1 MFRKLIAILLSV
13 IFLAGCG
20 NGTTEE
26 NSASEGTVKS
36 QGRILNLCAFT
47 PDTLNPLATALRT
60 NMDLLYLVYEGL
72 FCVEED
78 FSATPVIAKG
88 LHYEGGVWATV
99 FLKQGIKFHDG
110 SACTAEDVVYSFQQA
125 KKYQPFFSATLS
137 NIVDC
142 RAAGE
147 YEVAF
152 TLAYPQPNVANL
164 LTFPVV
170 PSTLTEPD
178 FSSNNAA
185 FVPVGTGPYCYES
198 SMAYRN
204 ITLMRNPQ
212 WHGDNRPNIER
223 IRVSYIKERDLGVY
237 AFDAGEM
244 DMITTDIY
252 DWGGQPFARDIR
264 LVETTD
270 NHLTFL
276 GINHGNLLLSDP
288 MIRNTINQ
296 MIDKKEL
303 VTDYL
308 YSHATAADVPV
319 NPKAYFSSV
328 EYQEIT
334 PDLELIHKLLVESGW
349 MDLNGDGILDRQIEE
364 NEYSLSFSL
373 LVSTG
378 QPVRRAVAEEISAV
392 AGRIGMKIA
401 VEMVDY
407 STYLARI
414 EARDYDLFLGEME
427 LTSDCNPRNLLHS
440 AGEKN
445 YFGYYDGQMDELLNR
460 LAVEDVSSVYENFEA
475 KFMTDMPFVCLYY
488 ESHALLCAPS
498 IKGEISHPR
507 TAPYNGL
514 VGAYVE

>member
-1 MFRKLIAILLSV
+1 
-13 IFLAGCG
+13 
-20 NGTTEE
+20 
-26 NSASEGTVKS
+26 
-36 QGRILNLCAFT
+36 
-47 PDTLNPLATALRT
+47 
-60 NMDLLYLVYEGL
+60 
-72 FCVEED
+72 
-78 FSATPVIAKG
+78 
-88 LHYEGGVWATV
+88 
-99 FLKQGIKFHDG
+99 
-110 SACTAEDVVYSFQQA
+110 
-125 KKYQPFFSATLS
+125 
-137 NIVDC
+137 
-142 RAAGE
+142 
-147 YEVAF
+147 
-152 TLAYPQPNVANL
+152 
-164 LTFPVV
+164 
-170 PSTLTEPD
+170 
-178 FSSNNAA
+178 
-185 FVPVGTGPYCYES
+185 
-198 SMAYRN
+198 
-204 ITLMRNPQ
+204 
-212 WHGDNRPNIER
+212 
-223 IRVSYIKERDLGVY
+223 
-237 AFDAGEM
+237 
-244 DMITTDIY
+244 
-252 DWGGQPFARDIR
+252 

-427 LTSDCNPRNLLHS
+427 LTSDCNPRHLLHS

-445 YFGYYDGQMDELLNR
+445 YFGYYDGQMDALLNR
-460 LAVEDVSSVYENFEA
+460 LAVEDMSSVYENFEA